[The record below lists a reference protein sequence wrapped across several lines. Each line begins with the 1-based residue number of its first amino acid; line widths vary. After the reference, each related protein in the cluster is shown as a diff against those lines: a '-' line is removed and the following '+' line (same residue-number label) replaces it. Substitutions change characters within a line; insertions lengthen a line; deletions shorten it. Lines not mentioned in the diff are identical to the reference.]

1 VPRFTGPSLQQPGL
15 GGRRDPGHRSGGGGN
30 GGNGGAGGAAVLAGD
45 GGAGAAPGVAGSTGR
60 AWPPPVIVGVGGG
73 DGLIFG
79 APGGE

>member
-1 VPRFTGPSLQQPGL
+1 MGGEIPGI
-15 GGRRDPGHRSGGGGN
+15 RPV
-30 GGNGGAGGAAVLAGD
+30 AAVTVVTAALA
-45 GGAGAAPGVAGSTGR
+45 APLCWPATVVPGVAGSTGR

>member
-1 VPRFTGPSLQQPGL
+1 MGGEIPGI
-15 GGRRDPGHRSGGGGN
+15 
-30 GGNGGAGGAAVLAGD
+30 GAVAAVTVVTAVLA
-45 GGAGAAPGVAGSTGR
+45 APLCWPATVVPGAAPGVAGSTGR